1 MKESTLVNK
10 ASQADPV
17 VEERSVNTKL
27 KIRRQTADRS
37 TPVAQHNRKF
47 KRGNKAIAESP
58 SQEQL
63 PVQEKEPEQ
72 KTEEAVTKIQENS
85 CEILFYM
92 QKKIEQLPDSSI
104 IWIPKKKA
112 DVCIYCVFTKKS
124 TICLGVL
131 NY

>member
-27 KIRRQTADRS
+27 KIRRKTADRS

-63 PVQEKEPEQ
+63 TVQEKEPEQ
-72 KTEEAVTKIQENS
+72 KTEEAVKKIQENS

-92 QKKIEQLPDSSI
+92 QKKIELPDSSI
-104 IWIPKKKA
+104 I
-112 DVCIYCVFTKKS
+112 
-124 TICLGVL
+124 
-131 NY
+131 